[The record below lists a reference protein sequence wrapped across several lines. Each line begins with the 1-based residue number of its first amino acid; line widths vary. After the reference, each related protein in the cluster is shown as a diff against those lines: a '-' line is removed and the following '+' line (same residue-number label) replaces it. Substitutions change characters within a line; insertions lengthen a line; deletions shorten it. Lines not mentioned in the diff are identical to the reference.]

1 LNDIKKVIKNEKHF
15 YISGDKLICGVCSVT
30 INYDRKHG
38 KQRLKEHK
46 ESNKH
51 RKGAVNDN
59 SIQTS
64 IENSFKN
71 AAANDKKSNE
81 FCSFLAKAFV
91 SANIPYEKLNN
102 PTLKNFLFKFTKENI
117 PSPNT
122 LRYNY
127 VEDIYNEKITKI
139 REIIGQNT
147 VYFIIDDTTD
157 AMNRYAF
164 NVLVG
169 KLDGEISKPML
180 ISTQFL
186 ENVNFTTIN
195 QALNKACQILWPNE
209 IRYDSVLLIVSDQAS
224 TMIKAMSHAKI
235 LFPNLNHVTCLAHA
249 FHRVCECIRQN
260 NEFADKFILAMKKFL
275 LKSPLRRQHFKEICN
290 IKLPPKPIVTRWGTW
305 LEASF
310 YYVDN
315 FEKICE
321 FVEKF
326 KVCS

>member
-1 LNDIKKVIKNEKHF
+1 
-15 YISGDKLICGVCSVT
+15 
-30 INYDRKHG
+30 
-38 KQRLKEHK
+38 
-46 ESNKH
+46 
-51 RKGAVNDN
+51 
-59 SIQTS
+59 
-64 IENSFKN
+64 
-71 AAANDKKSNE
+71 
-81 FCSFLAKAFV
+81 
-91 SANIPYEKLNN
+91 
-102 PTLKNFLFKFTKENI
+102 
-117 PSPNT
+117 
-122 LRYNY
+122 
-127 VEDIYNEKITKI
+127 
-139 REIIGQNT
+139 
-147 VYFIIDDTTD
+147 
-157 AMNRYAF
+157 MNRYAF

-260 NEFADKFILAMKKFL
+260 NEFADKFISAMKKIL
-275 LKSPLRRQHFKEICN
+275 LKSPLRRQLFKEICN

-321 FVEKF
+321 FVEKL
-326 KVCS
+326 KVCSKTKAIQNAKMLIKMEDVKNQLLSLHLYRFLPKKIEEIQSNSLSLSQQLDILKKVEEKLDGFALDKLKSCLAKNPDLLNFTSKNNSMDFLIKTSYAPLVSVAVERSFSTYKSILTDRRHNLLEANIEKLIMLNFNDFI